1 MKKTPF
7 STRVSN
13 FVMNQLNKTRI
24 KKKFLFKIRCFLGYE
39 FFCKN
44 QIKIPKKVFGSAYG
58 GHCVALDKL
67 NNKSTI
73 YSVGLGYDIT
83 FDEEMIKEYG
93 MHIHGFDPTPK
104 SIEFLESSKLPEQFT
119 LHTFGISN
127 LDGTQVF
134 HPPNNPEHISHSTE
148 KRKESSKQSIEV
160 EMKTLSSTMKQ
171 LGHDTIDLIKMDIEG
186 SEYAVLDEIC
196 LNNIKVGQILVE
208 YHHHFSEIQVRK
220 TKSSVKKLNEAG
232 YRIFNVS
239 ENGHEV
245 SFIHSSL

>member
-13 FVMNQLNKTRI
+13 FAMNQLNKTRI
-24 KKKFLFKIRCFLGYE
+24 TKKLLFKTRCILGYE

-44 QIKIPKKVFGSAYG
+44 QTKIPKKVFGSAYG

-171 LGHDTIDLIKMDIEG
+171 LGHDSIDLIKMDIEG

-220 TKSSVKKLNEAG
+220 TKNSVKKLNEAG
-232 YRIFNVS
+232 YRIFHVS